1 MLQITTTVPSKMK
14 DALRGSLPASFA
26 AIGAAITPPITSARI
41 TCQFCTPI
49 KVKNVKALASVIK
62 NSVRLTEPTT
72 YFGVLPFV
80 INVDVTI
87 GPQPPPPNE
96 SRKPP
101 APASQL

>member
-1 MLQITTTVPSKMK
+1 
-14 DALRGSLPASFA
+14 
-26 AIGAAITPPITSARI
+26 ITPPITRAST

-49 KVKNVKALASVIK
+49 NVKNVKALASVIK

-72 YFGVLPFV
+72 YFGVRPFV

-96 SRKPP
+96 SRNPP
-101 APASQL
+101 APANQLYRLNFCLILGMNALLKIFIPSNNV